1 MTDEPAAIELPD
13 PEVSRC
19 DWALGFDLMTAY
31 HDREWGVPIHDDR
44 LLFELLTLEGAQAG
58 LSWATVL
65 KKRDGYRQLFRG
77 FDPSS
82 VAAFGPEDVADLV
95 TSPLLIRNRAKIQ
108 TTVDNARALL
118 SLSVEFASFDR
129 YLWSFVGGKPLQNAW
144 QTTREIPAESEQ
156 SRALSADLRKRGFR
170 FVGPTICYAFMQ
182 AAGLVNDHV
191 VRCYRHR
198 ELLES

>member
-65 KKRDGYRQLFRG
+65 KKRDGYRKLFRG
-77 FDPSS
+77 FDPATI
-82 VAAFGPEDVADLV
+82 AAFDPEDVRELT
-95 TSPLLIRNRAKIQ
+95 TSPLIIRNRAKIQ
-108 TTVDNARALL
+108 ATVDNAR
-118 SLSVEFASFDR
+118 SLISLNAEFGSFGR
-129 YLWSFVGGKPLQNAW
+129 YLWNFVGGKPLQNSW
-144 QTTREIPAESEQ
+144 QSTQEIPAETEQ
-156 SRALSADLRKRGFR
+156 SKALSVDLRKRGFR

-191 VRCYRHR
+191 VSCYRYG
-198 ELLES
+198 ELQP